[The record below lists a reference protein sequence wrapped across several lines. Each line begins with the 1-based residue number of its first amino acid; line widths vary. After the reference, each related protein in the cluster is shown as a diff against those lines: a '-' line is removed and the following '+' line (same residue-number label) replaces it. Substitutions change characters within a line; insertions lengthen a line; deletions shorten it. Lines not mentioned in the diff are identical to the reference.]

1 MGKILLEG
9 MEFFAYHGVYQQ
21 EREKGQPFSID
32 LEILADYSK
41 ACLSDKLEDGIDY
54 VEIYELVKAEM
65 ELPSSLLENV
75 AQRIIDSIR
84 KNFNQIEGIK
94 VKITKLQPPI
104 SGKLKGIG
112 IEIAYS
118 KTSTHWQTAQSIKFT
133 PRNK

>member
-9 MEFFAYHGVYQQ
+9 MEFFAYHGVYQE
-21 EREKGQPFSID
+21 ERETGQNFSID

-41 ACLSDKLEDGIDY
+41 ACHSDKLEDAIDY
-54 VEIYELVKAEM
+54 VQVYELVKAEM
-65 ELPSSLLENV
+65 AIPSSLLENV

-84 KNFNQIEGIK
+84 KNFEQIETIT

-112 IEIAYS
+112 IELAYN
-118 KTSTHWQTAQSIKFT
+118 KTSTY
-133 PRNK
+133 

>member
-9 MEFFAYHGVYQQ
+9 MEFFAYHGVYQE
-21 EREKGQPFSID
+21 EREKGQNFSID

-41 ACLSDKLEDGIDY
+41 ACRTDKLEDSIDY
-54 VEIYELVKAEM
+54 VQVYELIKAEM
-65 ELPSSLLENV
+65 EIPSSLLENL

-84 KNFNQIEGIK
+84 KKFDQIESMK

-112 IEIAYS
+112 IELAYN
-118 KTSTHWQTAQSIKFT
+118 KNSTD
-133 PRNK
+133 

>member
-9 MEFFAYHGVYQQ
+9 MEFFAYHGVYQE
-21 EREKGQPFSID
+21 EREKDQNFSID
-32 LEILADYSK
+32 LEIDTDYSK
-41 ACLSDKLEDGIDY
+41 ACYSDKLEDAIDY

-65 ELPSSLLENV
+65 EIPSSLLENV

-84 KNFNQIEGIK
+84 ENFEQIEFIK

-112 IEIAYS
+112 IELAYS
-118 KTSTHWQTAQSIKFT
+118 KTSTY
-133 PRNK
+133 